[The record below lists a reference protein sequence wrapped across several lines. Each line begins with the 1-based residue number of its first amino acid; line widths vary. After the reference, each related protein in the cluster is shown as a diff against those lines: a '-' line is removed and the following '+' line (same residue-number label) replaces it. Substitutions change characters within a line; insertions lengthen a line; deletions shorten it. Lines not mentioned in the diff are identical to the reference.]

1 MADFYQQMAAVS
13 AELLAPTSQGG
24 LGQGEIKLTRITQG
38 TPDPDKP
45 WVPVLPTEQSE
56 TLKGAVKGVDS
67 KLVGTEAG
75 SAVIRATDRE
85 VICAPPS
92 IGYMAG
98 DVLSID
104 SRNVLILSVIK
115 IPAAGITSAVKFIVR
130 L

>member
-13 AELLAPTSQGG
+13 AELLAPTSQNG

-45 WVPVLPTEQSE
+45 WVPVLPTKKTE

-104 SRNVLILSVIK
+104 SRDVLILSVIK

-130 L
+130 S